1 MRANEYL
8 IVSSGG
14 EHRVLKEGH
23 GQNGGAASSD
33 ISPDQAG
40 REIRDLRKA
49 RRITIKA
56 LSERTGLSVG
66 YLSEIERGLA
76 FPNVKAL
83 HDIAAALGVT
93 IGWFFHKAEAKEPE
107 EHSLLVRAANRRR
120 VSFSSGI
127 TDELLSPHLRG
138 ELELLLSRF
147 PPGAT
152 SGVEPYSHKGE
163 EAGIVLSGTLE
174 IWVGD
179 KHLVLREGDSFGFDS
194 TRPHRYRNPG
204 DRETVVIWAIT
215 PPSY

>member
-1 MRANEYL
+1 M
-8 IVSSGG
+8 
-14 EHRVLKEGH
+14 LKEGH
-23 GQNGGAASSD
+23 GQTGGAASSET
-33 ISPDQAG
+33 SPDQAG

-56 LSERTGLSVG
+56 LAERTGLSVG

-76 FPNVKAL
+76 FPNIKAL
-83 HDIAAALGVT
+83 HDIATALGVT
-93 IGWFFHKAEAKEPE
+93 ISWFFHKDEAKEPE

-138 ELELLLSRF
+138 QLELLMSRF
-147 PPGAT
+147 PPGST

-163 EAGIVLSGTLE
+163 EAGVVLSGTLE

-179 KHLVLREGDSFGFDS
+179 KHLVLQEGDSFGFDS
-194 TRPHRYRNPG
+194 SRPHRYRNPG
-204 DRETVVIWAIT
+204 EREAVVIWAIT